1 MNSGLSYLTTAV
13 LKNGERHCAGCRS
26 AICHQPIDRL
36 QLVMAN
42 SCIITGPK
50 LNKQQAKKVGSQPAF
65 QLPSQAGS
73 KAGRQVGSKIGRQ
86 AGRPEQA
93 RVDTYRRQEKFHRLD
108 DQSH

>member
-65 QLPSQAGS
+65 QLPSQAGRLEN
-73 KAGRQVGSKIGRQ
+73 RQAVRQAGSKIGRQ
-86 AGRPEQA
+86 AGRN
-93 RVDTYRRQEKFHRLD
+93 RRELTHIEGRKN
-108 DQSH
+108 SIV